1 MRQPFPTL
9 SAAALACAL
18 CSASL
23 AASGQSA
30 PDRTSDKAVAP
41 AVAHKQAREIAKGDP
56 ARWYRADKTHAARM
70 RTLKKE
76 IAAAYTEARTACYK
90 RAPASRASC
99 LKSARNTWQHD
110 SANAPAILAAAPAAE
125 SFTERV
131 STMGTSEGGATGS
144 GAGAAPQSG
153 QGQQGQNQSG
163 QNQSGQMQS
172 GQSQSGQT
180 QSGTP
185 VEDTSRPTP
194 VQGQTGPVIDDT
206 VPPERQPRQEQ
217 P

>member
-23 AASGQSA
+23 AASGQA
-30 PDRTSDKAVAP
+30 PDRSGDKAVAP

-56 ARWYRADKTHAARM
+56 ARWYRADKTDAARM

-76 IAAAYTEARTACYK
+76 IAAAYTEAKSACYK
-90 RAPASRASC
+90 RPAASRASC

-110 SANAPAILAAAPAAE
+110 MSNAPALLAAAPVSE

-131 STMGTSEGGATGS
+131 STMGSSQGGATGS
-144 GAGAAPQSG
+144 GTGTTPPPGQS
-153 QGQQGQNQSG
+153 
-163 QNQSGQMQS
+163 QS
-172 GQSQSGQT
+172 GQSQSGQTQSGQT

-194 VQGQTGPVIDDT
+194 VQGQTGPVIDGR
-206 VPPERQPRQEQ
+206 VPPERQPQQQQ